1 MFCISPNKIIEA
13 GKIAV
18 MCFDK
23 TGTLTEEGLD
33 ILGVRTA
40 FIDKSKLGIPN
51 AISNI
56 ACLKDTNTLSFRKLQ
71 RDINALRILPYDKE
85 KDLSKY
91 INFYKFGGKKSI
103 FETTGMFPEE
113 HMLEIMSTCHSLTII
128 DGKLVGMTTFG
139 YIVYN
144 SYSR

>member
-1 MFCISPNKIIEA
+1 MHFASCHTIKRKIYQNILTSIS
-13 GKIAV
+13 
-18 MCFDK
+18 
-23 TGTLTEEGLD
+23 LEEKNQ
-33 ILGVRTA
+33 
-40 FIDKSKLGIPN
+40 F
-51 AISNI
+51 
-56 ACLKDTNTLSFRKLQ
+56 
-71 RDINALRILPYDKE
+71 
-85 KDLSKY
+85 
-91 INFYKFGGKKSI
+91 